1 MKNDVLKL
9 RILKIRTHRLDFFR
23 LIQLDRYHADRAPA
37 SFMNAIGR
45 FRVTFFGYF
54 NLHEDVSMIEE
65 GDNGEE
71 RDNDRRDEE
80 TEEQKAT
87 REYYE
92 RSVELERLRCKY
104 YYSPFILLAYDIN
117 YDFLNIGAKKKKRLT
132 MAGGR
137 RRLD

>member
-1 MKNDVLKL
+1 MKTSKIKVL
-9 RILKIRTHRLDFFR
+9 RREFFNIV
-23 LIQLDRYHADRAPA
+23 LSDRFHADRAPA
-37 SFMNAIGR
+37 SFMNAISR

-54 NLHEDVSMIEE
+54 NLHEDGVIIEE

-71 RDNDRRDEE
+71 TREDHE

-104 YYSPFILLAYDIN
+104 FYSSLLYFACC
-117 YDFLNIGAKKKKRLT
+117 L
-132 MAGGR
+132 
-137 RRLD
+137 

>member
-1 MKNDVLKL
+1 MKTSKIKVL
-9 RILKIRTHRLDFFR
+9 RREFFNIV
-23 LIQLDRYHADRAPA
+23 LSDRFHADRAPA
-37 SFMNAIGR
+37 SFMNAISR

-54 NLHEDVSMIEE
+54 NLHEDGVSMIEE

-71 RDNDRRDEE
+71 REDE

-104 YYSPFILLAYDIN
+104 HFYSSLLYFAC
-117 YDFLNIGAKKKKRLT
+117 L
-132 MAGGR
+132 
-137 RRLD
+137 